1 MQVHHWWQ
9 MWSKRLIWLKLVVK
23 LENYFL
29 QFKTWQRSFLCFVRN
44 ALPNMYFS
52 LLHHCGMTYRNELCN
67 TKHMKHTSPTKI
79 HHHLKGFVWSS
90 KFFASIIQCSKC
102 IGYSLSKKWFH
113 ICNNKGKGIHVCCFL
128 TCSFC
133 IHFFPIILW
142 IMSCNQTQCTKPNQ
156 PPKKLSW
163 VGMKSLTRD

>member
-1 MQVHHWWQ
+1 
-9 MWSKRLIWLKLVVK
+9 
-23 LENYFL
+23 
-29 QFKTWQRSFLCFVRN
+29 
-44 ALPNMYFS
+44 
-52 LLHHCGMTYRNELCN
+52 
-67 TKHMKHTSPTKI
+67 
-79 HHHLKGFVWSS
+79 
-90 KFFASIIQCSKC
+90 
-102 IGYSLSKKWFH
+102 
-113 ICNNKGKGIHVCCFL
+113 VCCFL